1 VGVGFDP
8 RITPD
13 GSILPA
19 FFASDL
25 GHWDV
30 PEFDEPLEEAY
41 ELVER
46 GLLDEA
52 QLRDFL
58 FVNPLRFYAGMNPHF
73 FEGTRIEQQVAAELA
88 G

>member
-1 VGVGFDP
+1 MGFDP

-30 PEFDEPLEEAY
+30 PEFDEPLLEAY
-41 ELVER
+41 ELVEH

-52 QLRDFL
+52 QLREFL
-58 FVNPLRFYAGMNPHF
+58 FVNPMNFYTGMNPDF
-73 FEGTRIEQQVAAELA
+73 FAGTRIEAQVAAAL
-88 G
+88 GG